1 MITGDRW
8 AVQKQRRRTLVKSA
22 SYTDMTR
29 VMLRALVLLL
39 AVTSGACAARGA
51 VPRPFP
57 GAPLPPST
65 SDGPTQRVETP
76 ADPATAVPAEAA
88 AASPDDIGSVVR
100 TALELL
106 GVPYRNGGS
115 DPSGFDC
122 SGFVR
127 WVFAQHGLALPRDVR
142 SQYEVG
148 HTIDLVEVVEGD
160 LLFFETVASGASHV
174 GIALGNGRFVHAPS
188 SKGVVRVEPYTASYW
203 AQRFVGARRVG
214 ERVEEVEEVEKVEK
228 VKEAVRPRVF
238 PGSIPSAH

>member
-1 MITGDRW
+1 
-8 AVQKQRRRTLVKSA
+8 
-22 SYTDMTR
+22 MTR
-29 VMLRALVLLL
+29 VMFRALVLWL
-39 AVTSGACAARGA
+39 AVMSGACAARGG

-76 ADPATAVPAEAA
+76 ADPATAPAEAA
-88 AASPDDIGSVVR
+88 AASSAAFGSLVR

-148 HTIDLVEVVEGD
+148 HTIDLDEVVEGD

-214 ERVEEVEEVEKVEK
+214 ERAEEVE
-228 VKEAVRPRVF
+228 EAVRPRVF
-238 PGSIPSAH
+238 PGSIPLAH